1 MAKILGGKI
10 YETGEIVEAATL
22 KASGIPFIK
31 VQPGHRVT
39 LIFDDSNGQASK
51 IAIQHTNNGV
61 PINSAQMAASLAWV
75 KDRIFSA
82 KRIAGD

>member
-1 MAKILGGKI
+1 MRKI

-22 KASGIPFIK
+22 KASGITFLK

-39 LIFDDSNGQASK
+39 LIFDDSDGRASK

-61 PINSAQMAASLAWV
+61 PLNSAQMAAALSWV
-75 KDRIFSA
+75 KDRIFGA
-82 KRIAGD
+82 KRIARE